1 MELIIGIAGVL
12 GLIIGAALGAGL
24 VAWRA
29 RHGEELLRQAL
40 AGDKAGLEER
50 ARGLEQ
56 RAQEAQALAAARE
69 TAMTQARNEL
79 AAQQA
84 AVARLETQL
93 AEERK
98 AAAEKL
104 ALLATAEQKLADAF
118 KALAAD
124 ALKGNNQAF
133 MTQVQQTL
141 QTVQATN
148 TAARQEQQQQLT
160 ATVAPLREAL
170 DKVQAHVRELEEK
183 RGSAYGGLTEMVK
196 SLAQSQEKLQQETGK
211 LVKALRAPQS
221 RGQWGEFTLRRVV
234 ELAGMTE
241 QCDFVEQ
248 ESVATETGKLRPDML
263 VRLPGG
269 KQVVVD
275 AKVSLAAY
283 LDALEVEDESAR
295 REQMDRHARHI
306 REHIDGLGGKKYWAQ
321 FKESTPEFVVL
332 FLPSESLLNAALE
345 RDPGLMEYAMTA
357 RVLLATP
364 MTLTALLRAVAYGW
378 QQEKLAANAQQI
390 SAAGR
395 ELYERLAVM
404 SEHLDSL
411 RKHLDNSV
419 GAYNKLVG
427 SLESRVLPA
436 ARKLNE
442 LGVAGEQPLPAPG
455 MIDHLAAPARAPELT
470 GAAPDAAG

>member
-1 MELIIGIAGVL
+1 MEIIGVIIGVIA
-12 GLIIGAALGAGL
+12 GAALGVFIAG
-24 VAWRA
+24 WRA
-29 RHGEELLRQAL
+29 KRGEDLLRQAL
-40 AGDKAGLEER
+40 AGDKAALEER

-56 RAQEAQALAAARE
+56 KTTELQGALAQKE
-69 TAMTQARNEL
+69 TALEQLRADLGRVRTEF
-79 AAQQA
+79 
-84 AVARLETQL
+84 ARLETLL

-98 AAAEKL
+98 AAEEKVRL
-104 ALLATAEQKLADAF
+104 VTEAGQKMSAAF
-118 KALAAD
+118 KALSAD
-124 ALKGNNQAF
+124 ALKNNSQSF
-133 MTQVQQTL
+133 LQQVQQTL
-141 QTVQATN
+141 QTVQAKN
-148 TAARQEQQQQLT
+148 EAKLQEQQQQLS
-160 ATVAPLREAL
+160 ATVNPLKDSLLKMDEHIRT
-170 DKVQAHVRELEEK
+170 LEKE
-183 RGSAYGGLTEMVK
+183 RGQAYGGLTEMVK
-196 SLAQSQEKLQQETGK
+196 SLAQSQEKLQSETGK

-283 LDALEVEDESAR
+283 LDALEVEDETLR

-306 REHIDGLGGKKYWAQ
+306 REHIDGLSGKKYWAQ
-321 FKESTPEFVVL
+321 FTESPEFVVL

-345 RDPGLMEYAMTA
+345 RDLGLMEYAMNA

-378 QQEKLAANAQQI
+378 QQETLAANAQLI

-395 ELYERLAVM
+395 ELYERLATM
-404 SEHLDSL
+404 TEHIDNL
-411 RKHLDNSV
+411 RKHLDSSV
-419 GAYNKLVG
+419 GAYNKMIG
-427 SLESRVLPA
+427 SLETRVLPS

-442 LGVAGEQPLPAPG
+442 LGLNSEAQLPEPN
-455 MIDHLAAPARAPELT
+455 MIDHLAAPLRAPELVA
-470 GAAPDAAG
+470 GPFPDGH